1 MIRCIFTDIVV
12 DVHQALKF
20 AVDIAKGMEFLHS
33 MEPVIP
39 NLALNSKHVLVSV
52 SGLSVCIQKLLIATK
67 SANWDR
73 LFLLPHAKLISQIML
88 LLFTKLLSWDIS
100 MTSL

>member
-1 MIRCIFTDIVV
+1 MIWCIFTDIVV

-39 NLALNSKHVLVSV
+39 NLALNSKHVLVSL

-67 SANWDR
+67 SANWD
-73 LFLLPHAKLISQIML
+73 LGCFYHFMKN
-88 LLFTKLLSWDIS
+88 
-100 MTSL
+100 